1 MERVETKKR
10 DLKKGRKEVEKKILE
25 MLEMIEKR
33 KEERT
38 IRNRW

>member
-25 MLEMIEKR
+25 MLEMKR
-33 KEERT
+33 GKKKEP
-38 IRNRW
+38 